1 MVDIV
6 ITAGIMVIDDI
17 MGIIM
22 ATVTIIETGTV
33 IIAEIMATAIT
44 VIATTAIATTA
55 IATIATAITVIETMV
70 IEDIMGIGN
79 IDIYLSWS

>member
-1 MVDIV
+1 MVDI
-6 ITAGIMVIDDI
+6 IIIAGIMVIDDI

-44 VIATTAIATTA
+44 VIATTAIAT
-55 IATIATAITVIETMV
+55 IATVITVIETMV
-70 IEDIMGIGN
+70 VEDIMGIGN

>member
-1 MVDIV
+1 
-6 ITAGIMVIDDI
+6 MVIDDI

-44 VIATTAIATTA
+44 VIATTAIAT
-55 IATIATAITVIETMV
+55 IATAITVIETMV